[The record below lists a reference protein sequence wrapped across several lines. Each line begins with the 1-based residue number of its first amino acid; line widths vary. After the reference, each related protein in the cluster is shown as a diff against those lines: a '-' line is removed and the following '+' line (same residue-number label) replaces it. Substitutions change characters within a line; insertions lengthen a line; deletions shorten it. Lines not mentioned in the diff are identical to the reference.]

1 MAGFGWGE
9 RGLPVGQMQDT
20 TLCNN
25 LTATPTIKRS
35 AHQEGNGLSDKPQM
49 LLKLEEVTKSFP
61 GVHALSGVD
70 FDVRPG
76 EVHALVGENG
86 AGKST
91 LINIVSGVLQPDS
104 GLCRLEGRVCEWRD
118 PVAARK
124 MGIVTVHQEADFFPT
139 LSVVEN
145 IALQH
150 GLPTRTFGFVD
161 WPAMQEAAQ
170 KVIGSVGESIGAG
183 VSADRLSVAHR
194 HMLQVAAAVLQQAKL
209 VILDE
214 PTSALTSLESA
225 WLFQQVARLK
235 ADGVGLIYISHRQ
248 EEVFA
253 LADRITVLRDGRKIW
268 TRNRKEVDSKS
279 LIEAMVGRNLKDSAG
294 DRQRRP
300 NGSAPEGGPL
310 APVPRLEVRNLHDSK
325 SRFQAMN
332 FQVGAGEI
340 VGVYGLIGAGRTEM
354 ARGIF
359 GLEALAGG
367 SVLVDGK
374 PVVIH
379 RPQDAVRAGI
389 AYLPEDRLREGLC
402 RGLSIRANTVLPTLD
417 RWTQLFRSSSETEL
431 PGATRLPHRET
442 PVKRWSLGLLAS
454 RRVEKQVTRQ
464 VVQQLEV
471 RQRNIEQPI
480 SQLSG
485 GNQQKVVLGR
495 WLLAAPKVMIL
506 DEPTRG
512 VDVGAKSEIHRLL
525 RSIAD
530 RGCAILMISS
540 DMPEILEHSD
550 RIMVLRS
557 GKMSAEWQAGDV
569 TATEVAE
576 AALPDESV
584 REQSVSTEK
593 RAVSHNR
600 RIAGEWGLAAV
611 IVMLSLWLSLT
622 SANFFSWANF
632 GNLLA
637 ETALW
642 SILGLAAAS
651 VIIAGGIDIS
661 IGSLLALSAACAGLL
676 LKLPLAPEISIPLA
690 IVGALTVGLAG
701 GLLNGLISLVG
712 KVHPIV
718 VTLGMMIVYRGL
730 VIALVSGR
738 QISSVPEAFGW
749 IWIYPGSGFRA
760 VIVLG
765 AVVSAVLY
773 VIHVHRPAGRHLYA
787 LGSSSTAAQ
796 LVGVSRVK
804 TWLFAFGLGG
814 LLTGIAAV
822 IVLSASMQMQSQLGK
837 GWELQAI
844 AVAVIGGVSITG
856 GRGTVVGVVLGA
868 VLLRL
873 VNLALVRWEI
883 RGEQVDVF
891 VGGLILAA
899 VLLDLFLRKRRT

>member
-1 MAGFGWGE
+1 MN
-9 RGLPVGQMQDT
+9 DT
-20 TLCNN
+20 
-25 LTATPTIKRS
+25 API
-35 AHQEGNGLSDKPQM
+35 
-49 LLKLEEVTKSFP
+49 LLKLDQVTKYFP

-104 GLCRLEGRVCEWRD
+104 GWCRLEGHVCKWRD

-139 LSVVEN
+139 LSVAEN

-150 GLPTRTFGFVD
+150 GLPTRKFGFVD
-161 WPAMQEAAQ
+161 WSAMRDTAQ
-170 KVIGSVGESIGAG
+170 KVIRSVGEPIGAG
-183 VSADRLSVAHR
+183 LPADRLSVAHR
-194 HMLQVAAAVLQQAKL
+194 HMLQIAAAVLQRAKL
-209 VILDE
+209 VIFDE
-214 PTSALTSLESA
+214 PTSALTFRESA

-235 ADGVGLIYISHRQ
+235 AGGVGLIYISHRQ
-248 EEVFA
+248 EEIFA
-253 LADRITVLRDGRKIW
+253 LSDRITVLRDGRKIW
-268 TRNRKEVDSKS
+268 TRDRKEVDSKL
-279 LIEAMVGRNLKDSAG
+279 LIQAMVGRNLKDSSG

-300 NGSAPEGGPL
+300 VSSTAHQEPL
-310 APVPRLEVRNLHDSK
+310 DTGPRLEVRDLHDFK
-325 SRFQAMN
+325 ARVQGIN
-332 FQVGAGEI
+332 FHVGAGEI

-359 GLEALAGG
+359 GLEALASG

-374 PVVIH
+374 PVVIQ

-402 RGLSIRANTVLPTLD
+402 QGLSIRANTVLPTLD

-431 PGATRLPHRET
+431 PLATRLPHQE
-442 PVKRWSLGLLAS
+442 PWIKRWSLGLLAS
-454 RRVEKQVTRQ
+454 RRVEKQVTRR

-471 RQRNIEQPI
+471 RQRSIEQPI

-495 WLLAAPKVMIL
+495 WLLATPKVMIL

-512 VDVGAKSEIHRLL
+512 VDIGAKSEIHRLL
-525 RSIAD
+525 RQIAG

-540 DMPEILEHSD
+540 DMPEILRHSD

-557 GKMSAEWQAGDV
+557 GKISNQWHAGDV
-569 TATEVAE
+569 TATQVAE
-576 AALPDESV
+576 AALPDKSV
-584 REQSVSTEK
+584 CERSAPPKKKAASQTPRV
-593 RAVSHNR
+593 
-600 RIAGEWGLAAV
+600 AGEWGLAAI
-611 IVMLSLWLSLT
+611 IVLLSLWLSLT

-642 SILGLAAAS
+642 SILGLAATT

-690 IVGALTVGLAG
+690 ILGALAVGLTG

-712 KVHPIV
+712 RVHPIV
-718 VTLGMMIVYRGL
+718 VTLGMMIVYRGI

-749 IWIYPGSGFRA
+749 IWIHPASGFRA
-760 VIVLG
+760 AIVLG
-765 AVVSAVLY
+765 FVVSAALY
-773 VIHVHRPAGRHLYA
+773 VIHVHRRAGRHLYA
-787 LGSSSTAAQ
+787 LGSSSTAAR
-796 LVGVSRVK
+796 LVGVSHVR
-804 TWLFAFGLGG
+804 TWIFAFGLGG

-822 IVLSASMQMQSQLGK
+822 MVLSASMQMQSQLGK

-856 GRGTVVGVVLGA
+856 GRGTVGGVILGA

-873 VNLALVRWEI
+873 VNLALVRWEV

>member
-1 MAGFGWGE
+1 M
-9 RGLPVGQMQDT
+9 
-20 TLCNN
+20 
-25 LTATPTIKRS
+25 
-35 AHQEGNGLSDKPQM
+35 SDKPQM

-194 HMLQVAAAVLQQAKL
+194 HMLQVAAAVLQRAKL

-235 ADGVGLIYISHRQ
+235 AGGVGLIYISHRQ

-325 SRFQAMN
+325 ARFQAMN

-540 DMPEILEHSD
+540 DMPEILQHSD

-676 LKLPLAPEISIPLA
+676 LKLPLAAEISIPLA
-690 IVGALTVGLAG
+690 IVGALLVGLAG

>member
-76 EVHALVGENG
+76 EVHAIVGENG

-235 ADGVGLIYISHRQ
+235 AGGVGLIYISHRQ

-325 SRFQAMN
+325 ARFQAMN

-431 PGATRLPHRET
+431 PGATHLPHQET

-676 LKLPLAPEISIPLA
+676 LKLPLAPEMSIPLA

-856 GRGTVVGVVLGA
+856 GRGTVVGVILGA

>member
-1 MAGFGWGE
+1 MN
-9 RGLPVGQMQDT
+9 DT
-20 TLCNN
+20 
-25 LTATPTIKRS
+25 API
-35 AHQEGNGLSDKPQM
+35 
-49 LLKLEEVTKSFP
+49 LLKLDQVTKSFP

-104 GLCRLEGRVCEWRD
+104 GWCRLEGHVCKWRD

-124 MGIVTVHQEADFFPT
+124 IGIVTVHQEADFFPT
-139 LSVVEN
+139 LSVAEN

-150 GLPTRTFGFVD
+150 GLPTKKLGFVD
-161 WPAMQEAAQ
+161 WAAMRDTAQ
-170 KVIGSVGESIGAG
+170 KVIRSVGEPIAAG
-183 VSADRLSVAHR
+183 RPADRLSVAHR
-194 HMLQVAAAVLQQAKL
+194 HMLQIAAAVLQRAKL
-209 VILDE
+209 VIFDE
-214 PTSALTSLESA
+214 PTSALTARESA

-248 EEVFA
+248 EEIFA
-253 LADRITVLRDGRKIW
+253 LSDRITVLRDGRKIW
-268 TRNRKEVDSKS
+268 TRDRKDVDSKS
-279 LIEAMVGRNLKDSAG
+279 LIQAMVGRNLEESSG

-300 NGSAPEGGPL
+300 VSATVHQE
-310 APVPRLEVRNLHDSK
+310 PVEPGPRLEVRDLHDFK
-325 SRFQAMN
+325 ARFQGIN
-332 FQVGAGEI
+332 FHVGAGEI

-359 GLEALAGG
+359 GLDALASG

-402 RGLSIRANTVLPTLD
+402 QGLSIRANTVLPTLD
-417 RWTQLFRSSSETEL
+417 RWTQLFGSSSETEL
-431 PGATRLPHRET
+431 PRATGLPHQE
-442 PVKRWSLGLLAS
+442 PWIKRWSLGLLAS

-471 RQRNIEQPI
+471 RQRSIEQPI

-495 WLLAAPKVMIL
+495 WLLATPKVMIL

-512 VDVGAKSEIHRLL
+512 VDIGAKSEIHRLL
-525 RSIAD
+525 RQIAD
-530 RGCAILMISS
+530 RGCAILMINS
-540 DMPEILEHSD
+540 DMPEILRHSD

-557 GKMSAEWQAGDV
+557 GKISNQWHAGDV
-569 TATEVAE
+569 TATQVAE

-584 REQSVSTEK
+584 CERSAPAK
-593 RAVSHNR
+593 KKAVSHTP

-611 IVMLSLWLSLT
+611 IVLLSLWLSLT

-637 ETALW
+637 ETAVW
-642 SILGLAAAS
+642 SILGLAAAT

-690 IVGALTVGLAG
+690 ILGALAVGLAG
-701 GLLNGLISLVG
+701 GLLNGWISLVG
-712 KVHPIV
+712 RVHPIV
-718 VTLGMMIVYRGL
+718 VTLGMMIVYRGM

-749 IWIYPGSGFRA
+749 IWIHPASGFRA
-760 VIVLG
+760 AIVLG
-765 AVVSAVLY
+765 FVVSAVLY
-773 VIHVHRPAGRHLYA
+773 VIHVHRRAGRHLYA
-787 LGSSSTAAQ
+787 LGSSSTAAR
-796 LVGVSRVK
+796 LVGVSHVR

-822 IVLSASMQMQSQLGK
+822 MVLSASMQMQSQLGK

-856 GRGTVVGVVLGA
+856 GRGTVGGVILGA

-873 VNLALVRWEI
+873 VNLALVRWEV

-899 VLLDLFLRKRRT
+899 VLLDLFLRKRRP

>member
-1 MAGFGWGE
+1 
-9 RGLPVGQMQDT
+9 L
-20 TLCNN
+20 N
-25 LTATPTIKRS
+25 
-35 AHQEGNGLSDKPQM
+35 DKPRV
-49 LLKLEEVTKSFP
+49 LLELKEVTKSFP

-91 LINIVSGVLQPDS
+91 LINIMSGVLQPDS
-104 GLCRLEGRVCEWRD
+104 GWCRLEGRVCKWND
-118 PVAARK
+118 PVTARQ

-139 LSVVEN
+139 LSVAEN

-150 GLPTRTFGFVD
+150 GLPTRGFGFVD
-161 WPAMQEAAQ
+161 WPAMRDTAQ
-170 KVIGSVGESIGAG
+170 KVIRSVGESIGAG
-183 VSADRLSVAHR
+183 VPADRLSVAHR
-194 HMLQVAAAVLQQAKL
+194 HMLQIAAAVLQRAKL

-225 WLFQQVARLK
+225 WLFRQVARLK
-235 ADGVGLIYISHRQ
+235 AGGVGLIYISHRQ

-268 TRNRKEVDSKS
+268 TRDRDEVNGKL
-279 LIEAMVGRNLKDSAG
+279 LIQAMVGRNLKDSSA
-294 DRQRRP
+294 DSQRRP
-300 NGSAPEGGPL
+300 VSSVAHREQDKT
-310 APVPRLEVRNLHDSK
+310 VSRLEVRDLGDFK
-325 SRFQAMN
+325 ARFQGIN
-332 FQVGAGEI
+332 FRVGAGEI
-340 VGVYGLIGAGRTEM
+340 VGVYGLVGAGRTEM

-359 GLEALAGG
+359 GLEALASG
-367 SVLVDGK
+367 SVLVDGQ
-374 PVVIH
+374 PVVI
-379 RPQDAVRAGI
+379 RKPQDAVRAGI

-417 RWTQLFRSSSETEL
+417 RWTQLFESSSGTEL
-431 PGATRLPHRET
+431 SRATRLSHQQPRI
-442 PVKRWSLGLLAS
+442 KRWSLGLLAS

-471 RQRNIEQPI
+471 RQRSIEQPI

-495 WLLAAPKVMIL
+495 WLLATPKVMLL

-512 VDVGAKSEIHRLL
+512 VDIGAKSEIHRIL
-525 RSIAD
+525 RKIAD

-540 DMPEILEHSD
+540 DMSEILRYSD

-557 GKMSAEWQAGDV
+557 GKISDQWRAGDV
-569 TATEVAE
+569 TATQVAE

-584 REQSVSTEK
+584 CDQSAPARKKKTSS
-593 RAVSHNR
+593 RALWGG
-600 RIAGEWGLAAV
+600 GEWGLAAFV
-611 IVMLSLWLSLT
+611 VMLSLWLSLT
-622 SANFFSWANF
+622 SVNFFSWANL

-637 ETALW
+637 ETAVW

-661 IGSLLALSAACAGLL
+661 IGSLLALAAACAGLL
-676 LKLPLAPEISIPLA
+676 LKLPLAPGLSIPLA
-690 IVGALTVGLAG
+690 ILGALAVGLAG
-701 GLLNGLISLVG
+701 GLINGLISLVG
-712 KVHPIV
+712 RIHPIV
-718 VTLGMMIVYRGL
+718 VTLGMMIVYRGV

-738 QISSVPEAFGW
+738 QISSVPQAFGW
-749 IWIYPGSGFRA
+749 IWIHPASGFRA
-760 VIVLG
+760 AIVLG
-765 AVVSAVLY
+765 FIVSAALY
-773 VIHVHRPAGRHLYA
+773 VIHVHRRAGRHLYA
-787 LGSSSTAAQ
+787 LGSSSTAAR
-796 LVGVSRVK
+796 LVGVSQAK

-822 IVLSASMQMQSQLGK
+822 MVLSASMQMQSQLGK

-856 GRGTVVGVVLGA
+856 GRGTVVGVILGA

-873 VNLALVRWEI
+873 VNLALVRWEV
-883 RGEQVDVF
+883 RGEQIDLF

-899 VLLDLFLRKRRT
+899 VLLDLFLRKRRI

>member
-1 MAGFGWGE
+1 MN
-9 RGLPVGQMQDT
+9 DT
-20 TLCNN
+20 
-25 LTATPTIKRS
+25 API
-35 AHQEGNGLSDKPQM
+35 
-49 LLKLEEVTKSFP
+49 LLKLDQVTKSFP
-61 GVHALSGVD
+61 GVQALAGVD
-70 FDVRPG
+70 FDLRPG

-104 GLCRLEGRVCEWRD
+104 GWCRLDGRVCKWSN

-150 GLPTRTFGFVD
+150 GLPTKKFGFVN
-161 WPAMQEAAQ
+161 WSAMQDTAQ
-170 KVIGSVGESIGAG
+170 KVIRSVGEPIGTG
-183 VSADRLSVAHR
+183 VPADCLSVAHR
-194 HMLQVAAAVLQQAKL
+194 HMFQIAAAVLQRAKL

-214 PTSALTSLESA
+214 PTSALTSRESA

-248 EEVFA
+248 EEIFA
-253 LADRITVLRDGRKIW
+253 LSDRITVLRDGRKIW
-268 TRNRKEVDSKS
+268 TRDRKDVDSKS
-279 LIEAMVGRNLKDSAG
+279 LIQAMVGRNLKESSG

-300 NGSAPEGGPL
+300 VSATVHQEPGEPG
-310 APVPRLEVRNLHDSK
+310 PRLEVRDMHDFK
-325 SRFQAMN
+325 ARFQGIN
-332 FQVGAGEI
+332 FHVGAGEI
-340 VGVYGLIGAGRTEM
+340 VGVYGLIGAGRTEI

-374 PVVIH
+374 PVVIQK
-379 RPQDAVRAGI
+379 PQDAVRAGI

-402 RGLSIRANTVLPTLD
+402 RGLSIRANSVLPTLD
-417 RWTQLFRSSSETEL
+417 RWTQCFGSSSATEL
-431 PGATRLPHRET
+431 PRATRLPHQE
-442 PVKRWSLGLLAS
+442 PWIKRWSLGLLAS

-471 RQRNIEQPI
+471 RHRSIEQPI

-485 GNQQKVVLGR
+485 GNQQKIVLGR
-495 WLLAAPKVMIL
+495 WLLATPKVMIL

-512 VDVGAKSEIHRLL
+512 VDIGAKSEIHRLL
-525 RSIAD
+525 RQIAD
-530 RGCAILMISS
+530 RGCAILMINS
-540 DMPEILEHSD
+540 DMPEILRHSD

-557 GKMSAEWQAGDV
+557 GKISNQWHAGDV
-569 TATEVAE
+569 TATQVAE
-576 AALPDESV
+576 AALPDDSV
-584 REQSVSTEK
+584 CEQSAPAK
-593 RAVSHNR
+593 KKAVSHTP
-600 RIAGEWGLAAV
+600 RIAGEWGLATV
-611 IVMLSLWLSLT
+611 IMLLSLWLSLT

-642 SILGLAAAS
+642 SILGLAAAT

-690 IVGALTVGLAG
+690 ILGALAVGLAG
-701 GLLNGLISLVG
+701 GLLNGWISLVG
-712 KVHPIV
+712 RVHPIV
-718 VTLGMMIVYRGL
+718 VTLGMMIVYRGM

-749 IWIYPGSGFRA
+749 IWIHPASGFRA
-760 VIVLG
+760 AIVLG
-765 AVVSAVLY
+765 FVVSAVLY
-773 VIHVHRPAGRHLYA
+773 VIHVHRRAGRHLYA
-787 LGSSSTAAQ
+787 LGSSSTAAR
-796 LVGVSRVK
+796 LVGVSHVR

-814 LLTGIAAV
+814 LLMGIAAV
-822 IVLSASMQMQSQLGK
+822 MVLSASMQMQSQLAK

-856 GRGTVVGVVLGA
+856 GRGTVGGVILGA

-873 VNLALVRWEI
+873 VNLALVRWEV

>member
-1 MAGFGWGE
+1 
-9 RGLPVGQMQDT
+9 LND
-20 TLCNN
+20 
-25 LTATPTIKRS
+25 TATS
-35 AHQEGNGLSDKPQM
+35 
-49 LLKLEEVTKSFP
+49 LLKLDQVTKSFP

-104 GLCRLEGRVCEWRD
+104 GWCRLEGHVCKWRD
-118 PVAARK
+118 PVTARK

-139 LSVVEN
+139 LSVAEN

-150 GLPTRTFGFVD
+150 GLPTKKLGFVD
-161 WPAMQEAAQ
+161 WAAMRDTAQ
-170 KVIGSVGESIGAG
+170 KVIRSVGEPIVAG
-183 VSADRLSVAHR
+183 LPADRLSVAHR
-194 HMLQVAAAVLQQAKL
+194 HMLQIAAAVLQRAKL
-209 VILDE
+209 VIFDE
-214 PTSALTSLESA
+214 PTSALTARESA

-248 EEVFA
+248 EEIFA
-253 LADRITVLRDGRKIW
+253 LSDRITVLRDGRKIW
-268 TRNRKEVDSKS
+268 TRDRKEVDSKS
-279 LIEAMVGRNLKDSAG
+279 LIQAMVGRNLKESSG

-300 NGSAPEGGPL
+300 VSSTAHQEPL
-310 APVPRLEVRNLHDSK
+310 EPGPRLEVRDLHDFK
-325 SRFQAMN
+325 ARFQGIN
-332 FQVGAGEI
+332 FHVGAGEI

-359 GLEALAGG
+359 GLDALASG

-402 RGLSIRANTVLPTLD
+402 QGLSIRANTVLPTLD
-417 RWTQLFRSSSETEL
+417 RWTQLFGSSSETEL
-431 PGATRLPHRET
+431 PRATRLPHRE
-442 PVKRWSLGLLAS
+442 PWIKRWSLGLLAS

-471 RQRNIEQPI
+471 RQRSIEQPI

-495 WLLAAPKVMIL
+495 WLLATPKVMIL

-512 VDVGAKSEIHRLL
+512 VDIGAKSEIYRLL
-525 RSIAD
+525 RQIAD
-530 RGCAILMISS
+530 RGCAILMINS
-540 DMPEILEHSD
+540 DMPEILRHSD

-557 GKMSAEWQAGDV
+557 GKISNQWHAGDV
-569 TATEVAE
+569 TATQVAE

-584 REQSVSTEK
+584 CERSAPAK
-593 RAVSHNR
+593 KKAVSHTP
-600 RIAGEWGLAAV
+600 RIVGEWGLAAV
-611 IVMLSLWLSLT
+611 IVLLSLWLSLT
-622 SANFFSWANF
+622 STNFFSWANF

-637 ETALW
+637 ETAVW
-642 SILGLAAAS
+642 SILGLAAAT

-690 IVGALTVGLAG
+690 ILGALAVGLAG

-712 KVHPIV
+712 RVHPIV
-718 VTLGMMIVYRGL
+718 VTLGMMIVYRGM

-749 IWIYPGSGFRA
+749 IWIHPASGFRA
-760 VIVLG
+760 AIILG
-765 AVVSAVLY
+765 FVVSAAIY
-773 VIHVHRPAGRHLYA
+773 VIHVHRRAGRHLYA
-787 LGSSSTAAQ
+787 LGSSSTAAR
-796 LVGVSRVK
+796 LAGVSHVR

-822 IVLSASMQMQSQLGK
+822 MVLSASMQMQSQLGK

-856 GRGTVVGVVLGA
+856 GRGTVGGVILGA

-873 VNLALVRWEI
+873 VNLALVRWEV

-899 VLLDLFLRKRRT
+899 VLLDLFLRKRRP

>member
-1 MAGFGWGE
+1 M
-9 RGLPVGQMQDT
+9 
-20 TLCNN
+20 
-25 LTATPTIKRS
+25 
-35 AHQEGNGLSDKPQM
+35 SDKPRV

-104 GLCRLEGRVCEWRD
+104 GSCRLEGRVCEWRD

-139 LSVVEN
+139 LSVAEN

-150 GLPTRTFGFVD
+150 GLPTKKFGFVD
-161 WPAMQEAAQ
+161 WAEMRDAAN
-170 KVIGSVGESIGAG
+170 KVIGSVGEPIGAG
-183 VSADRLSVAHR
+183 LPADHLSVAHR
-194 HMLQVAAAVLQQAKL
+194 HMLQIAAAVLKHAKL

-214 PTSALTSLESA
+214 PTSALTFRESA

-248 EEVFA
+248 EEIFA
-253 LADRITVLRDGRKIW
+253 LSDRITVLRDGRKIW
-268 TRNRKEVDSKS
+268 TRDRKEVDSKS
-279 LIEAMVGRNLKDSAG
+279 LIEAMVGRNLKDSSR

-300 NGSAPEGGPL
+300 NSSAPEAEPL
-310 APVPRLEVRNLHDSK
+310 APVPRLEVRDLHDFK
-325 SRFQAMN
+325 ARFQSIN
-332 FQVGAGEI
+332 FHVGAGEI

-374 PVVIH
+374 PVAIQ

-389 AYLPEDRLREGLC
+389 AYVPEDRLREGLC

-431 PGATRLPHRET
+431 PGATRLPHQE
-442 PVKRWSLGLLAS
+442 PCVKRWSLGLLAS

-495 WLLAAPKVMIL
+495 WLLATPKVMIL

-512 VDVGAKSEIHRLL
+512 VDIGAKSEIHRLL

-540 DMPEILEHSD
+540 DMPEVLQHSD

-557 GKMSAEWQAGDV
+557 GKMSAQWQAGDV

-576 AALPDESV
+576 AALPDESA
-584 REQSVSTEK
+584 REQSVSNEK
-593 RAVSHNR
+593 RAVTHNR
-600 RIAGEWGLAAV
+600 RVAGEWGLAAV

-690 IVGALTVGLAG
+690 ILGALTVGLAG

-718 VTLGMMIVYRGL
+718 VTLGMMIVYRGI

-765 AVVSAVLY
+765 VVVSAVLY
-773 VIHVHRPAGRHLYA
+773 VIHVHRPSGRHLYA
-787 LGSSSTAAQ
+787 LGSSSTAAR
-796 LVGVSRVK
+796 LVGVSHVK

-822 IVLSASMQMQSQLGK
+822 MVLSASMQMQSQLGK

-856 GRGTVVGVVLGA
+856 GRGTVVGVILGA

-899 VLLDLFLRKRRT
+899 VLLDLFLRKRRI